1 MDGESNDEW
10 DIHHSLGFHGK
21 CLKTSTRQITLSSP
35 TLLHV
40 LNANGGFSD
49 GAFLLYSE
57 TRLLMSRCTRLQ
69 SLRFPLLHET
79 SSDFLPLPIQWTE
92 SADCFSLLRCLTFFH
107 LNTSEIILSLDRGT

>member
-79 SSDFLPLPIQWTE
+79 SSDFTASDSMDRVGRLFLFVAVPHFLPP
-92 SADCFSLLRCLTFFH
+92 
-107 LNTSEIILSLDRGT
+107 